1 MILEHHDG
9 HFRLEITSI
18 EEFAHFVAII
28 RSEELDADALK
39 SLTARL
45 NKKSAALKA
54 AEEGA
59 QTHGKPNPR

>member
-1 MILEHHDG
+1 MLLEHDGG

-28 RSEELDADALK
+28 RAEELDAEALNA
-39 SLTARL
+39 LTARL

-54 AEEGA
+54 AEQGA
-59 QTHGKPNPR
+59 TNAKPNIG